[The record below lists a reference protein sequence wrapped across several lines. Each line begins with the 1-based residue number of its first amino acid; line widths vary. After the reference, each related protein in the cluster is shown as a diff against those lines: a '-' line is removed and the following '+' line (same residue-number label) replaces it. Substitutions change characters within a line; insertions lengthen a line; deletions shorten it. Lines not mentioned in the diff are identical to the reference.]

1 SLIAAPR
8 VGDRCPAGPGASA
21 RPRGRARG
29 ERIVDPR
36 WVRMRPAAGVLAC
49 FVWHTG
55 CAGLAGPAHYRALD
69 QQLGALEGAP
79 VAPAE
84 ASPFAGV
91 QSLERS
97 ALVAEVLKRNP
108 SIASA
113 LQAWRAALARYP
125 QQT

>member
-1 SLIAAPR
+1 
-8 VGDRCPAGPGASA
+8 
-21 RPRGRARG
+21 
-29 ERIVDPR
+29 
-36 WVRMRPAAGVLAC
+36 MRHAAGVLAC
-49 FVWHTG
+49 LAWQTG

-69 QQLGALEGAP
+69 RQLGGALEGAP

-84 ASPFAGV
+84 ASPFAGAP
-91 QSLERS
+91 SLERA

-125 QQT
+125 QQTSLEDPMVAYGVGPRSF